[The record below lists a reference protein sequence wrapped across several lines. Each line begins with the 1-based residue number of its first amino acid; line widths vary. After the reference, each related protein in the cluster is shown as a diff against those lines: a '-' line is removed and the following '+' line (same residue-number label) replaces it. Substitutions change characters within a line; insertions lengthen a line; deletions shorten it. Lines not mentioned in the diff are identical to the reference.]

1 MKQWQR
7 AVTHMVTDVER
18 MISEMRDLSVI
29 ERKYVEAELLKE
41 TCEPQLPE
49 HVPLY
54 DLVNAMTSAAK
65 GAVPAQRLEL
75 EAMAGDILNQ
85 HVGRGA

>member
-1 MKQWQR
+1 MKAWSR
-7 AVTHMVTDVER
+7 AVEHMVFGVEQ
-18 MISEMRDLSVI
+18 MISDMRDLTAV
-29 ERKYVEAELLKE
+29 ERGWVEAELLKE

-65 GAVPAQRLEL
+65 GAVPARRLEL
-75 EAMAGDILNQ
+75 EAMAGDMLTL